1 MKYMTEAVSNT
12 YHMSNIETLETMRGG
27 GLLISDWWVVE
38 VAWIQNLAVA
48 GMGHK

>member
-1 MKYMTEAVSNT
+1 MF
-12 YHMSNIETLETMRGG
+12 NIGTPETMRGG

-48 GMGHK
+48 GMGYK